1 MSNPI
6 KIQIPT
12 QIPNPNHF
20 ELSQSEFQHLE
31 TIQDNLFELLNS
43 NHPLS
48 LKYGSDQLMV
58 LYIIIQRQLKEQSL
72 PSELNNIFPILLKI
86 NVLPTLN

>member
-1 MSNPI
+1 MSNKI

-12 QIPNPNHF
+12 SIPNPYKF
-20 ELSQSEFQHLE
+20 TLEPEEFQHLE
-31 TIQDNLFELLNS
+31 TIQDNLFGLLNS

-48 LKYGSDQLMV
+48 LRYRSDQLMV

-72 PSELNNIFPILLKI
+72 PSELNDVFPILLKI
-86 NVLPTLN
+86 NTLPTLN